1 MLQKQ
6 LPKQL
11 RFYYPELAENKLV
24 RKHDEGKKSDFNKK
38 TIVTVLED
46 SFLFIFRD
54 NSTRGRS
61 KISRDLVTGV

>member
-24 RKHDEGKKSDFNKK
+24 RKHNEGKK
-38 TIVTVLED
+38 
-46 SFLFIFRD
+46 
-54 NSTRGRS
+54 
-61 KISRDLVTGV
+61 KISVRRLSSGS